1 MQIQNRVEQPALFS
15 EIPAKRFRRS
25 RRRFRS
31 RWATCVHE
39 AAHAIVALWF
49 RIAFA
54 AATIRP
60 SMGSVAGSLILN
72 HETSV
77 VPDGKSLIE
86 VAAQL
91 AVVMAAG
98 YVAEKRWGFEPVNH
112 DFVETSDYTAM
123 LRLPGLGEA
132 PREKQE
138 IYAVTALTA
147 ARQLLDLQP
156 IRSAMLL
163 LAGAL
168 ETRITLSHAEAM
180 ALAEQVWR
188 REGGAVPENCCEME
202 TSTAFLPRPDGAPC
216 RPPAVTSNIWM
227 FRR

>member
-1 MQIQNRVEQPALFS
+1 METQNRAEQPALFS
-15 EIPAKRFRRS
+15 EIPSKRFRPS

-49 RIAFA
+49 RIVFS

-60 SMGSVAGSLILN
+60 SMGGVAGSLILN

-98 YVAEKRWGFEPVNH
+98 YVGEKRWGFEPVNH
-112 DFVETSDYTAM
+112 DFVETSDLQRDA
-123 LRLPGLGEA
+123 EA
-132 PREKQE
+132 AWSRRG
-138 IYAVTALTA
+138 A
-147 ARQLLDLQP
+147 ARKARELRCDRAYRRAPVAGSSANQKRDAVARLCVGNEDYVVPL
-156 IRSAMLL
+156 RSRVDCGRGMA
-163 LAGAL
+163 AG
-168 ETRITLSHAEAM
+168 
-180 ALAEQVWR
+180 
-188 REGGAVPENCCEME
+188 GGAVP
-202 TSTAFLPRPDGAPC
+202 
-216 RPPAVTSNIWM
+216 
-227 FRR
+227 